1 MVPRFEATPDILA
14 LATGEKGPIGAPI
27 TTSAVPLRLDVH
39 VVAPGTLRIENN
51 LARVRASADLRLG
64 GTMDR
69 PQLFGR
75 AEIVR
80 GDLSFEEPL
89 SRDARFHRLRE
100 SAAHRPL
107 RRSRGR
113 DTGAYREARRARAKP
128 TVSPS
133 A

>member
-1 MVPRFEATPDILA
+1 MTAPVLSGTVTVRDALWSRRFEATPDILA

-27 TTSAVPLRLDVH
+27 TIPVPLRLDIH

-80 GDLSFEEPL
+80 GDLS
-89 SRDARFHRLRE
+89 SR
-100 SAAHRPL
+100 
-107 RRSRGR
+107 
-113 DTGAYREARRARAKP
+113 P
-128 TVSPS
+128 T
-133 A
+133 ATA